1 MQTHMNAHDKNKKY
15 SQIFPS
21 GAIRL
26 EYLENIYS
34 MLDGYSYSYI
44 TTYIERNLG
53 SDFHQNIIKALDWI
67 KCTKGET
74 GLFRDRTIDDLS
86 NSLECCLF
94 IQPEELTC
102 EDLQLLVEFSEFTYD
117 KF

>member
-1 MQTHMNAHDKNKKY
+1 MQTQMNAHEKNKKY

-34 MLDGYSYSYI
+34 MLDSYSYLFI
-44 TTYIERNLG
+44 ATYLERNLG
-53 SDFHQNIIKALDWI
+53 SKYHPNIGQALTWI

-74 GLFRDRTIDDLS
+74 GLFRDRTINDLRI
-86 NSLECCLF
+86 SLERCPF
-94 IQPEELTC
+94 IQPEDLTC

-117 KF
+117 KL